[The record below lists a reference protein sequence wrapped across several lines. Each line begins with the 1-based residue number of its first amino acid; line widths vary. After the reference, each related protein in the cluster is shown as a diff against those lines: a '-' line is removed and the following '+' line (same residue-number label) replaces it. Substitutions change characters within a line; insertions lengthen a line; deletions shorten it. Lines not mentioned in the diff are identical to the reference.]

1 MNNWIKPSE
10 LPPKFHGHCWIV
22 WKGWVSTAVREPYQ
36 AVVQNYYRGTAP
48 DEWLEGGG
56 WSYLSD
62 DKSMWVLV
70 YADGAVN
77 CMAYSGGGQW
87 KDWTNA
93 QCHNIFIEE
102 ITPWM
107 PLPKSPV

>member
-62 DKSMWVLV
+62 DDFRVM
-70 YADGAVN
+70 
-77 CMAYSGGGQW
+77 
-87 KDWTNA
+87 
-93 QCHNIFIEE
+93 
-102 ITPWM
+102 ITEKPIV
-107 PLPKSPV
+107 PDTVFEDS

>member
-1 MNNWIKPSE
+1 MTNWIKPSE

-48 DEWLEGGG
+48 DEWLKGGG

-62 DKSMWVLV
+62 DNFRVLITEKPIIP
-70 YADGAVN
+70 DGVFEDL
-77 CMAYSGGGQW
+77 
-87 KDWTNA
+87 K
-93 QCHNIFIEE
+93 
-102 ITPWM
+102 
-107 PLPKSPV
+107 